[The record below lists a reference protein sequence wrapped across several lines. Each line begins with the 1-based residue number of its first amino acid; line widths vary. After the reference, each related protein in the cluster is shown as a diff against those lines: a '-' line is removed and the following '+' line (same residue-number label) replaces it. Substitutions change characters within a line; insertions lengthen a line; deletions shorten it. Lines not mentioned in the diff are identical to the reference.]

1 MECIFCKIAQ
11 KELPTKLIYEDD
23 KVVAFDDLY
32 PRAPIHKLIIPRKHI
47 ATLHDIGEADNH
59 LLGHILQ
66 TAKKIAQDCEIA
78 EPGYRIVNNCNAEAG
93 QTVFHLHF
101 HLLGGREMSWPPG

>member
-11 KELPTKLIYEDD
+11 KELPTKLIYEDNL
-23 KVVAFDDLY
+23 VVAFDDLH

-47 ATLHDIGEADNH
+47 ATLNDITDIDMP
-59 LLGHILQ
+59 LIGHILH
-66 TAKKIAQDCEIA
+66 TAQKLAKDCDIA
-78 EPGYRIVNNCNAEAG
+78 EQGYRVVNNCNAGAG

>member
-11 KELPTKLIYEDD
+11 KQLPAKLIYEDEH
-23 KVVAFDDLY
+23 VVAFDDLY

-47 ATLHDIGEADNH
+47 PTLNDMSASDVQLVGN
-59 LLGHILQ
+59 ILQ
-66 TAKKIAQDCEIA
+66 VAQQLAKEYGIA
-78 EPGYRIVNNCNAEAG
+78 EQGYRVVNNCNAGAG

-101 HLLGGREMSWPPG
+101 HLLGGREMGWPPG